1 MDVFRWNTTSE
12 LQILTVEGENVWNP
26 PSVMRGISDIYTKD
40 SENLELTSKY
50 FIKMPEP
57 KAKVSWA
64 EFDEFALGACQFY
77 GLYHDKPG
85 QWI

>member
-1 MDVFRWNTTSE
+1 MYSAEIPQVST
-12 LQILTVEGENVWNP
+12 
-26 PSVMRGISDIYTKD
+26 RGISDIFTRD

-64 EFDEFALGACQFY
+64 EFGEFTLGACQFY
-77 GLYHDKPG
+77 GLYHDKLG